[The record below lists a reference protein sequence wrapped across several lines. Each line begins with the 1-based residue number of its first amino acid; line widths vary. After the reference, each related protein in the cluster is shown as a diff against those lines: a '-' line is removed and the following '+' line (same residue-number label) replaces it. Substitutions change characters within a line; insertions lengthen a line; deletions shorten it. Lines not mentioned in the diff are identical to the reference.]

1 MNIYKK
7 ISFNLRKLI
16 NSEFYLGTD
25 NKNLT
30 KIFDFKQT
38 FNLKGLDIYKGIAI
52 YKDCEYEVVLN
63 DTKKNFWGFH
73 PVNGIITRKGNII
86 ANITIHTVNEY
97 TKKDKICCIITL
109 KDGDC
114 VTLHKEREDVENT
127 IYLMK
132 CNGERI
138 LKTIEYASI
147 HERIKDIYLG
157 YFREA
162 VLTDY
167 NKFKNLSIET
177 QCALFSAVA
186 FWPFFCKRFESQF
199 TPS

>member
-16 NSEFYLGTD
+16 NSELYLGTD
-25 NKNLT
+25 NKNPT
-30 KIFDFKQT
+30 KIFYLKQNL
-38 FNLKGLDIYKGIAI
+38 NLKELETYKGIAI
-52 YKDCEYEVVLN
+52 YKNCEYEIVLK
-63 DTKKNFWGFH
+63 DTEKSFFGFH
-73 PVNGIITRKGNII
+73 PVNGNIIRKSNVI

-97 TKKDKICCIITL
+97 TKKDKKCCVITL
-109 KDGDC
+109 KDGDS
-114 VTLHKEREDVENT
+114 VTLHKESEDVNNT

-132 CNGERI
+132 CNGVTI
-138 LKTIEYASI
+138 VKTIEYASI
-147 HERIKDIYLG
+147 LERIKDIYLG

-177 QCALFSAVA
+177 QCALFCALA
-186 FWPFFCKRFESQF
+186 FWPFFCNRFESQF